1 MSICDAIRNMQTLS
15 FTYNGFR
22 RVVEPHTCGMDTKG
36 HEALR
41 AYQTDGGS
49 DSGELGWKLFH
60 VREIQRLTV
69 QQSTFSVPRP
79 GYKRGDRGFSSIRC
93 QL

>member
-1 MSICDAIRNMQTLS
+1 VSICDAIRSMQTLS

-22 RVVEPHTCGMDTKG
+22 RVVEPHAYGIDTKG

-41 AYQTDGGS
+41 AFQTTGGS
-49 DSGELGWKLFH
+49 ESGELGWKLFH
-60 VREIQRLTV
+60 VREMHGLSTLQT
-69 QQSTFSVPRP
+69 TFSGPRP
-79 GYKRGDRGFSSIRC
+79 GYRRGDRGFSSIRC

>member
-15 FTYNGFR
+15 FTYKGFR

-41 AYQTDGGS
+41 AYQTSGGS
-49 DSGELGWKLFH
+49 ESGELGWKLFH
-60 VREIQRLTV
+60 VREMRGLSVLQA
-69 QQSTFSVPRP
+69 TFSGPRP

-93 QL
+93 QI

>member
-1 MSICDAIRNMQTLS
+1 MSICDAIRSMQTLS

-22 RVVEPHTCGMDTKG
+22 RVVEPHAYGIDTKG

-41 AYQTDGGS
+41 AFQTTGGS
-49 DSGELGWKLFH
+49 ESGELGWKLFH
-60 VREIQRLTV
+60 VREMHGLSTLQT
-69 QQSTFSVPRP
+69 TFSGPRP
-79 GYKRGDRGFSSIRC
+79 GYRRGDRGFSSIRC